1 MIKLGELQELIVDRF
16 SAQGV
21 YLKSLKDND
30 DDAVLLPIKE
40 VDENVEI
47 GDKIE
52 VFVYRDSE
60 DRIISTKKRPKITLE
75 DIGLLKVVDNTNIG
89 AFLDWGLEK
98 DLFLPFTEQR
108 GKIRKG
114 AEYLVGMYI
123 DKSSRLCATMNVYDM
138 LKSDAPYKEND
149 NVSGMVY
156 NYNPQMGLFIAID
169 NKYHGLIP
177 SNRLFKRF
185 QIGDTIN
192 ARVVKVRDDGKL
204 ELSVREK
211 AYKQIDIDADKIM
224 DKLKSNKSILM
235 LNDKSSP
242 NKIKDELQMSKAAF
256 KRAIGQLFKQRKI
269 EFIDGGIKLIK

>member
-1 MIKLGELQELIVDRF
+1 MIKLGEVQELIVDRF
-16 SAQGV
+16 ASQGV

-30 DDAVLLPIKE
+30 EDVVLLPIKE

-52 VFVYRDSE
+52 VFVYRDSK
-60 DRIISTKKRPKITLE
+60 DRIISTTKRPKLTLG
-75 DIGLLKVVDNTNIG
+75 DIGLLKVVDNTKIG

-114 AEYLVGMYI
+114 TDYLVGVYI

-138 LKSDAPYKEND
+138 LKSDAPYSEND

-177 SNRLFKRF
+177 MQRLFKRYE
-185 QIGDTIN
+185 IGDTIN

-224 DKLKSNKSILM
+224 DKLKSNGSVLM

-242 NKIKDELQMSKAAF
+242 DKIKDELQMSKASF

-269 EFIDGGIKLIK
+269 EFIDGGIKRTK